1 MAKEIKVHETEEIS
15 LEVKKIYTEDSCDW
29 GSPQFEGLQEG
40 MYLCEL
46 PDGGQYI
53 MMIDSYGGRTGE
65 WLPIGLVIQNQ
76 IKEVKERTIAD
87 VLECFGQI
95 MANLG
100 VIEKLANENNIILN
114 ESEDVAKENAQ
125 TIAQSLVNLEK
136 QFKELPKQTEGQKSS
151 LSEMAEAVVN
161 IIKATK

>member
-1 MAKEIKVHETEEIS
+1 MAKETKEHMTKEIS

-46 PDGGQYI
+46 PDGGQFL
-53 MMIDSYGGRTGE
+53 MLADANGCRFGF
-65 WLPIGLVIQNQ
+65 WLPINMVVQNQ
-76 IKEVKERTIAD
+76 IKEVKEKTIAE
-87 VLECFGQI
+87 VLECIGGI
-95 MANLG
+95 IAKLDA
-100 VIEKLANENNIILN
+100 IESLANENNIILN
-114 ESEDVAKENAQ
+114 ESEDVVKENAQ

-136 QFKELPKQTEGQKSS
+136 QFKELPRQTEGQKSS

>member
-1 MAKEIKVHETEEIS
+1 MAKETKVHMTKEIS
-15 LEVKKIYTEDSCDW
+15 LEVKKIYTENSCDW
-29 GSPQFEGLQEG
+29 ESPQFEGLQEG

-46 PDGGQYI
+46 PDGSQYL
-53 MMIDSYGGRTGE
+53 MMIDSYGGRTGA

-114 ESEDVAKENAQ
+114 ESEDVVKENAQ

-136 QFKELPKQTEGQKSS
+136 QFKELPRQTEGQKSS

>member
-1 MAKEIKVHETEEIS
+1 MAKETKVHMTKEIS

-46 PDGGQYI
+46 PDGSQFLMLADANGCRF
-53 MMIDSYGGRTGE
+53 GF
-65 WLPIGLVIQNQ
+65 WLPINMVVQNQ

-114 ESEDVAKENAQ
+114 ESEDVVKENAQ

-136 QFKELPKQTEGQKSS
+136 QFKELPRQTEGQKSS

>member
-1 MAKEIKVHETEEIS
+1 MAKEIKVHKTEEIS

-29 GSPQFEGLQEG
+29 GSPQFEGLKEG

-53 MMIDSYGGRTGE
+53 MTIDSFGGRSGV
-65 WLPIGLVIQNQ
+65 WLPIGLILQNQ
-76 IKEVKERTIAD
+76 IKEVKEKTIAE
-87 VLECFGQI
+87 VLEYIGGI
-95 MANLG
+95 MAKLDA
-100 VIEKLANENNIILN
+100 IESLANENNIILN
-114 ESEDVAKENAQ
+114 ESEDVVKENAQ

-136 QFKELPKQTEGQKSS
+136 QLKELPRQTEGQKSS

>member
-1 MAKEIKVHETEEIS
+1 MAKEIKVHKTEEIS

-29 GSPQFEGLQEG
+29 GSSQFEGLQEG
-40 MYLCEL
+40 MYLCEN
-46 PDGGQYI
+46 PEGSWFFMAVDGFGCRNGFWISVRQ
-53 MMIDSYGGRTGE
+53 
-65 WLPIGLVIQNQ
+65 VIQNHV
-76 IKEVKERTIAD
+76 KEVKEKTIAE
-87 VLECFGQI
+87 VLECFGGI
-95 MANLG
+95 MAKLDA
-100 VIEKLANENNIILN
+100 IESLANENNIILN
-114 ESEDVAKENAQ
+114 GSEDVAKENAQ

>member
-1 MAKEIKVHETEEIS
+1 MAKETKVHETEEIS

-29 GSPQFEGLQEG
+29 GSPQFDGLQEG

-53 MMIDSYGGRTGE
+53 MIIDSYGGRTGA
-65 WLPIGLVIQNQ
+65 WLPVGLILQNQ
-76 IKEVKERTIAD
+76 IKEVKEKTIAE
-87 VLECFGQI
+87 VLECIGGI
-95 MANLG
+95 MVKLDA
-100 VIEKLANENNIILN
+100 IESLANENNIILN

-136 QFKELPKQTEGQKSS
+136 QFMELPKQTEGQKSS

>member
-1 MAKEIKVHETEEIS
+1 MAKETKVHETEEIS

-29 GSPQFEGLQEG
+29 GSPQFDGLQEG
-40 MYLCEL
+40 MYLCEV

-53 MMIDSYGGRTGE
+53 MIVDSYGGRAGV
-65 WLPIGLVIQNQ
+65 WLPVGLIVQNQ
-76 IKEVKERTIAD
+76 IKELKEKTIAE
-87 VLECFGQI
+87 VLECIGGI
-95 MANLG
+95 VAKLDA
-100 VIEKLANENNIILN
+100 IESLANENNIILN

-136 QFKELPKQTEGQKSS
+136 QLKELPRQTEGQKSS

>member
-1 MAKEIKVHETEEIS
+1 MAKETKVHKTEEIS

-40 MYLCEL
+40 MYLCETS
-46 PDGGQYI
+46 DSGQYI
-53 MMIDSYGGRTGE
+53 MMIDSYGGRTGA
-65 WLPIGLVIQNQ
+65 WLPIGLVIQNK
-76 IKEVKERTIAD
+76 IKDVKERTIAD